1 MKKETVLLANL
12 NCPSCAADLQKAVAK
27 IDGVKRAEVAFG
39 AGTLDVEYDESL
51 VKPADI
57 ERTVKSFGAAIAAR
71 M

>member
-1 MKKETVLLANL
+1 MKKETVLLSNL
-12 NCPSCAADLQKAVAK
+12 NCPACAADLQKALAK
-27 IDGVKRAEVAFG
+27 LEGVKKAEVAFASG
-39 AGTLDVEYDESL
+39 SLELEYDDNV